1 MNNDTAKKSQKEN
14 PVDDVEYPLR
24 GKWDILKFSLY
35 LFVLPIL
42 ITLGATSICGY
53 FLFQNTPGQHFRSV
67 AVVHSAILLILLLL
81 LWIPAFFA
89 IVNWK
94 NWIERT
100 IILLRNVLGIAFILF
115 FFPHKVV
122 YEFLAGEHPEI
133 DIWDRYWVV
142 VMGLLVIYLFIATLK
157 TYRTAF
163 KEIMA
168 GKKPQE
174 RKHPERWQWFDSMSF
189 IFLLCAVIFIELWTL
204 STIGNNHIEL
214 NPCQNPIHALLQR
227 EMFPDSSR
235 QSDSTRVSAK
245 KSLNTN
251 RGADSLNIVGSQSF
265 PGATESPGQ
274 QTNVDRIS
282 SNATQ
287 SQVTD
292 FPDND
297 KKSPE
302 QIKREMRVITWLAC
316 SILTALIFFLTACLG
331 NRLVNNILV
340 PVTFHERDVRGV
352 IQKAYRYLWHFS
364 LAMLLKHP
372 FLLIGGILI
381 SFVFLTIPI
390 ILISIDKHSILDSLV
405 QIDLLILVIVISFA
419 WFSPMTLAVVR
430 PDETFGEYFNRRLAN
445 HLMMVQGHIVLFGF
459 GSLGKRVLNRE
470 ISKMLNHKEEK
481 KSRFLEVVTPDI
493 RLEQLSNH
501 VVVIEKSPA
510 DVIYSGMD
518 NLLGSYGVV
527 STYNRIYKSKDPRGE
542 IIHPEKRILVPTV
555 IGMAKEPFISSR
567 VNLERAKLIVSMVPD
582 EESVQTIF
590 DRANQSNVPSIISV
604 SRSDQISYLTYRA
617 RHRRIVL
624 VYPKHIQGVTLGN
637 RLWAAMLKVRSIEG
651 MKDNEWPRV
660 LVVGNSKA
668 NHFMLETLWTYLPG
682 DRGKKSELIQKNFA
696 FIVISSGEPLG
707 YPALKDKSNQAI
719 FDMYWPKTFVTGGR
733 FPEQVVQ
740 TISVGELKLDTRMVN
755 EADTMAY
762 ETCIRAQQ
770 PLLLVIN
777 HDEVEKSSLILL
789 RCMRAIERL
798 KMQDVKNFRL
808 PLILLSSARG
818 DERESLVMG
827 DSSRYY
833 DALCKIHHERLAE
846 DNSYPQHSRY
856 DHFNR
861 ELTGESISDSLSDAE
876 EIIAGARRS
885 FSGRENRQFIE
896 ITGCLPNRPGSLAN
910 YLATVAG
917 IKFTKREWQ
926 DIEKAWAETIE
937 QAKSIQPHMPSFQY
951 LRHVKLDDPQQRGFA
966 LTGYAALIPISENS
980 FVFQESPEKSNQV
993 ARVFAN
999 DGRNYVEKQ
1008 LDPDE
1013 MYTASEK
1020 KDLQRKL
1027 DRIREPQAPGVPD
1040 VINRLTWRTDRNK
1053 RNTVEEFKDVM
1064 LNLQDDGTTGK
1075 YACPGMNLCRIAAFQ
1090 DYVAASNNLRL
1101 AKKSLPGA
1109 EEPDELWHSKNY
1121 YCCKE
1126 IDNTKDEEKPT
1137 PASSYA
1143 RVFLCSNGPSKPGM
1157 IARVMNA
1164 LFFKLDHTRLEATGN
1179 PEDDWLMN
1187 IDYFQHITCQNT
1199 YFTMN
1204 RLFGILE
1211 DKPEAE
1217 EAKKLLVFPLHLIRI
1232 MPIGDIESA
1241 KHWFIYARALYHILN
1256 NFSGEKFRFYWLD
1269 GNRIPH
1275 LEVDDIPTFNKSD
1288 QGGFPVV
1295 IVIQRE
1301 KKKKAAAQESA
1312 KSEDKEMCKLCGVQ
1326 EKEFDCHKFRAW
1338 I

>member
-1 MNNDTAKKSQKEN
+1 MFYQTIKFNRRGGNSVNNGTVEKSQKEN
-14 PVDDVEYPLR
+14 PVDDIEYPLR
-24 GKWDILKFSLY
+24 EKWDILKFGLY
-35 LFVLPIL
+35 LFALPIL
-42 ITLGATSICGY
+42 ITVAVTSICGY
-53 FLFQNTPGQHFRSV
+53 FLFQDIPGQHFRSV

-122 YEFLAGEHPEI
+122 YEFLAGKHPEI
-133 DIWDRYWVV
+133 NIWDRYWGVV
-142 VMGLLVIYLFIATLK
+142 LGLSLIYLVFAALK

-163 KEIMA
+163 KEILA
-168 GKKPQE
+168 GEKPRE
-174 RKHPERWQWFDSMSF
+174 RKHPERLQWFDSMSF
-189 IFLLCAVIFIELWTL
+189 IFLLGAVIFIELWTL
-204 STIGNNHIEL
+204 STIGNNYIEF
-214 NPCQNPIHALLQR
+214 NPYQNPVHAFLQR
-227 EMFPDSSR
+227 EMTPDSTIAA
-235 QSDSTRVSAK
+235 QFQATNST
-245 KSLNTN
+245 
-251 RGADSLNIVGSQSF
+251 D
-265 PGATESPGQ
+265 
-274 QTNVDRIS
+274 
-282 SNATQ
+282 
-287 SQVTD
+287 
-292 FPDND
+292 PDE
-297 KKSPE
+297 KSPE
-302 QIKREMRVITWLAC
+302 QIKCEMRVITWLAC
-316 SILTALIFFLTACLG
+316 SILIALIFFLTACLG

-352 IQKAYRYLWHFS
+352 VQKAYRYLWHFN
-364 LAMLLKHP
+364 LAILLKHP
-372 FLLIGGILI
+372 FLLIGGVLI
-381 SFVFLTIPI
+381 SFIFLSIPI
-390 ILISIDKHSILDSLV
+390 ILISIDRHDILNTLV
-405 QIDLLILVIVISFA
+405 QVDLLILVIVISFA

-430 PDETFGEYFNRRLAN
+430 PDETFGEYFNQRLAN

-481 KSRFLEVVTPDI
+481 KSRFLEVVTPDV
-493 RLEQLSNH
+493 RLELLSNH
-501 VVVIEKSPA
+501 VVVIEKSPD

-527 STYNRIYKSKDPRGE
+527 STYNRTYKSKDPRGE

-567 VNLERAKLIVSMVPD
+567 VNLERARLIISMVPD

-637 RLWAAMLKVRSIEG
+637 RLWAGMLKVRSIEG
-651 MKDNEWPRV
+651 MKGDEWPRV
-660 LVVGNSKA
+660 LVVGNSKS
-668 NHFMLETLWTYLPG
+668 NHFMMETLWTYLPG
-682 DRGKKSELIQKNFA
+682 NREKKSDLIQKNFA
-696 FIVISSGEPLG
+696 FIVISSGELLG

-719 FDMYWPKTFVTGGR
+719 FDMYWPKIFVTGGR
-733 FPEQVVQ
+733 FPEPEDQ
-740 TISVGELKLDTRMVN
+740 TIRVDELKLDTRMVN
-755 EADTMAY
+755 EADTMAF
-762 ETCIRAQQ
+762 ETCIRTQQ

-777 HDEVEKSSLILL
+777 HDEVEKTPLILL

-798 KMQDVKNFRL
+798 KMQDIKNFRL

-818 DERESLVMG
+818 DEHESLVMG

-833 DALCKIHHERLAE
+833 DALCKIHHEPLAE

-856 DHFNR
+856 DHYNR
-861 ELTGESISDSLSDAE
+861 ELIGESISDSLSDAE

-885 FSGRENRQFIE
+885 FSSRGEKQFIE

-910 YLATVAG
+910 YLATLAG
-917 IKFTKREWQ
+917 LKFVKKEWQ
-926 DIEKAWAETIE
+926 DVKETWAATIE
-937 QAKSIQPHMPSFQY
+937 QAKTIQPHLPSFQY
-951 LRHVKLDDPQQRGFA
+951 LRHIKLDDPQQHGFA
-966 LTGYAALIPISENS
+966 LTGYAALMPIAEDS
-980 FVFQESPEKSNQV
+980 FVLREPPEKSNQV

-999 DGRNYVEKQ
+999 DGRNYVEKM

-1013 MYTASEK
+1013 TFTIAEK
-1020 KDLQRKL
+1020 NDLLKKL
-1027 DRIREPQAPGVPD
+1027 ERIPEPRAPGVPD
-1040 VINRLTWRTDRNK
+1040 VINRLTRRTDRNK
-1053 RNTVEEFKDVM
+1053 RNTVEEFKEVM
-1064 LNLQDDGTTGK
+1064 LHPQEDGTSGK

-1101 AKKSLPGA
+1101 AKESRPGA
-1109 EEPDELWHSKNY
+1109 EKPDELWHAKNY

-1126 IDNTKDEEKPT
+1126 IDNTKDDEKPN

-1143 RVFLCSNGPSKPGM
+1143 RVFLCSSGPSTPGM

-1164 LFFKLDHTRLEATGN
+1164 LFFKLEHTRLEATGN

-1187 IDYFQHITCQNT
+1187 IDYFQHITCQNS

-1211 DKPEAE
+1211 DKPTAE
-1217 EAKKLLVFPLHLIRI
+1217 EAKEPLVFPLHLIRI
-1232 MPIGDIESA
+1232 MPIGNIESA

-1256 NFSGEKFRFYWLD
+1256 KHSGEKFRFYWLD
-1269 GNRIPH
+1269 GNRIPR
-1275 LEVDDIPTFNKSD
+1275 LEVDDIPTFDKSD
-1288 QGGFPVV
+1288 QGGFPVI

-1301 KKKKAAAQESA
+1301 KKKKAADRASGT
-1312 KSEDKEMCKLCGVQ
+1312 SEEKEMCKLCGVQ

>member
-1 MNNDTAKKSQKEN
+1 MNSDTAEKIPKEN
-14 PVDDVEYPLR
+14 LVDDIEYPLR
-24 GKWDILKFSLY
+24 EKWDILKFGLY

-42 ITLGATSICGY
+42 VTVGITTFCGY
-53 FLFQNTPGQHFRSV
+53 FLFPDISIQHFWDV
-67 AVVHSAILLILLLL
+67 AGVHSVILFLLLFL

-94 NWIERT
+94 DWIERT
-100 IILLRNVLGIAFILF
+100 IIFVRNVLGILFILF

-122 YEFLAGEHPEI
+122 YEFLAGKHPEI
-133 DIWDRYWVV
+133 DIWSRYWAVV
-142 VMGLLVIYLFIATLK
+142 IGLLVVYLIFATLK

-163 KEIMA
+163 KEILA
-168 GKKPQE
+168 GEKPQE
-174 RKHPERWQWFDSMSF
+174 RKHPERLHWFDSMGF
-189 IFLLCAVIFIELWTL
+189 IFLLCTVIVIDLWTL
-204 STIGNNHIEL
+204 STIGNNHLEL
-214 NPCQNPIHALLQR
+214 DLYQNPIHTFLQR
-227 EMFPDSSR
+227 EMPPDSSR
-235 QSDSTRVSAK
+235 QSDSTKETASQNLRPNSSV
-245 KSLNTN
+245 
-251 RGADSLNIVGSQSF
+251 DSLNAADFQS
-265 PGATESPGQ
+265 SPEAIELSSF
-274 QTNVDRIS
+274 QTTVEKTS
-282 SNATQ
+282 SNVTQ
-287 SQVTD
+287 SQAKD
-292 FPDND
+292 
-297 KKSPE
+297 SPE
-302 QIKREMRVITWLAC
+302 NEEKSEEQMRSEMRVITWLTCA
-316 SILTALIFFLTACLG
+316 ILSALIFFLSACLG
-331 NRLVNNILV
+331 NRLMNNILI

-352 IQKAYRYLWHFS
+352 VQKAYRYLWHFGF
-364 LAMLLKHP
+364 AMLLKHP
-372 FLLIGGILI
+372 FLLIGGVLI
-381 SFVFLTIPI
+381 SLLFLTIPI
-390 ILISIDKHSILDSLV
+390 ILISIDRHGILYKLV
-405 QIDLLILVIVISFA
+405 QIDILILVVVISFA

-430 PDETFGEYFNRRLAN
+430 PDETFGEYFNQRLAN

-470 ISKMLNHKEEK
+470 ITKMLNDKEEK
-481 KSRFLEVVTPDI
+481 KSRFLEVVTPDV

-501 VVVIEKSPA
+501 VVVIEKSPD
-510 DVIYSGMD
+510 DVIYSGID

-527 STYNRIYKSKDPRGE
+527 STYNRLYKSRDPRGE

-567 VNLERAKLIVSMVPD
+567 INLERAKLIISMVPD

-590 DRANQSNVPSIISV
+590 DRANQSNVTSIISV

-637 RLWAAMLKVRSIEG
+637 RLWAAMLKVHSIEN
-651 MKDNEWPRV
+651 MKEDEWPKV

-682 DRGKKSELIQKNFA
+682 DRRKKSDLIRKNFA
-696 FIVISSGEPLG
+696 FIVVSSGEPLR

-719 FDMYWPKTFVTGGR
+719 FDMSWPKTFVTGGR
-733 FPEQVVQ
+733 FPEPVDQ
-740 TISVGELKLDTRMVN
+740 TLRVDELNLDTRMVN

-762 ETCIRAQQ
+762 ETCIRTHQ

-777 HDEVEKSSLILL
+777 HDEVEKSPLILL

-798 KMQDVKNFRL
+798 KMQDVENFRL

-833 DALCKIHHERLAE
+833 DALCKIHHEPLAE

-861 ELTGESISDSLSDAE
+861 VLTGESISDSLSDAE

-885 FSGRENRQFIE
+885 FSSRGKKQFIE
-896 ITGCLPNRPGSLAN
+896 ISGCLPNRPGSLAN
-910 YLATVAG
+910 YLARLAG
-917 IKFTKREWQ
+917 IKFTKRKWQ
-926 DIEKAWAETIE
+926 DILEAWMETIE

-951 LRHVKLDDPQQRGFA
+951 LRHIKLDDPEKHGFA
-966 LTGYAALIPISENS
+966 LTGYAALIPISEDS
-980 FVFQESPEKSNQV
+980 FVLQEPPEKSNQV

-999 DGRNYVEKQ
+999 DGRNYVEKE

-1013 MYTASEK
+1013 MFTIPEK
-1020 KDLQRKL
+1020 EDIRIKL
-1027 DRIREPQAPGVPD
+1027 DRIPEPRAPGVPD
-1040 VINRLTWRTDRNK
+1040 VINRLTRRTDRNK
-1053 RNTVEEFKDVM
+1053 RNTVEEFKEVILDP
-1064 LNLQDDGTTGK
+1064 NEDGTTGK

-1101 AKKSLPGA
+1101 AKQSQSGA
-1109 EEPDELWHSKNY
+1109 EKPDELWHSKNY

-1126 IDNTKDEEKPT
+1126 IDNSKDEEKPT

-1143 RVFLCSNGPSKPGM
+1143 RVFLCSNGLSIPGM

-1179 PEDDWLMN
+1179 SETDWLMN
-1187 IDYFQHITCQNT
+1187 VDYFQHINCQNT

-1211 DKPEAE
+1211 DKPGTKEAE
-1217 EAKKLLVFPLHLIRI
+1217 KPLMFPLHLVRI
-1232 MPIGDIESA
+1232 MPVGDIESA
-1241 KHWFIYARALYHILN
+1241 KHWFIYARALYQTLN
-1256 NFSGEKFRFYWLD
+1256 NHSGKNFRFYWLD
-1269 GNRIPH
+1269 GNRTPH
-1275 LEVDDIPTFNKSD
+1275 LEIDDIPTFNKSD
-1288 QGGFPVV
+1288 QKGFPVV
-1295 IVIQRE
+1295 IVIHRE
-1301 KKKKAAAQESA
+1301 KEQEEPTKKFA
-1312 KSEDKEMCKLCGVQ
+1312 KSEKKEMCKLCGVQ

>member
-1 MNNDTAKKSQKEN
+1 VNSETRKKSDKEN
-14 PVDDVEYPLR
+14 LADDFEYPLR
-24 GKWDILKFSLY
+24 DKWDILKFGLY

-42 ITLGATSICGY
+42 ITAAVTSICGY
-53 FLFQNTPGQHFRSV
+53 FLFPDISARHFRNV
-67 AVVHSAILLILLLL
+67 AGVHSAILLLLLIL
-81 LWIPAFFA
+81 LWIPVFFA

-100 IILLRNVLGIAFILF
+100 IILVRNVLGISFILF

-122 YEFLAGEHPEI
+122 YEFLAGKHPEI
-133 DIWDRYWVV
+133 NIWNRYWAVV
-142 VMGLLVIYLFIATLK
+142 LGFSIIYLVFAALK

-168 GKKPQE
+168 GEKPQE
-174 RKHPERWQWFDSMSF
+174 RKHPERLQWFDSMSF
-189 IFLLCAVIFIELWTL
+189 IFLLCAVIVIELWTL
-204 STIGNNHIEL
+204 STIGNNHIEF
-214 NPCQNPIHALLQR
+214 NPCQNPVHTFLQR
-227 EMFPDSSR
+227 EMPPDSSR
-235 QSDSTRVSAK
+235 QTDSTRITANQ
-245 KSLNTN
+245 SLTTN
-251 RGADSLNIVGSQSF
+251 QSADSVNVVSSQSS
-265 PGATESPGQ
+265 PQATESPGVQ
-274 QTNVDRIS
+274 ANANITI

-287 SQVTD
+287 SQATNTSD
-292 FPDND
+292 PD

-316 SILTALIFFLTACLG
+316 SILTGLIFFLSACLG

-352 IQKAYRYLWHFS
+352 VQKAYRYLWHFS

-381 SFVFLTIPI
+381 SFIFLSVPI
-390 ILISIDKHSILDSLV
+390 ILISIDQHSILNSLV

-430 PDETFGEYFNRRLAN
+430 PDETFGEYFNQRLAN

-481 KSRFLEVVTPDI
+481 KSRFLEVVTPDV

-567 VNLERAKLIVSMVPD
+567 VNLERARLIISMVPD

-637 RLWAAMLKVRSIEG
+637 RLWAGILKVRSIEG
-651 MKDNEWPRV
+651 MKGDEWPRV
-660 LVVGNSKA
+660 LVVGNSKS
-668 NHFMLETLWTYLPG
+668 NHFMMEMLWTYLPG
-682 DRGKKSELIQKNFA
+682 NREKKSDLIRKNFA
-696 FIVISSGEPLG
+696 FIVISSGELLG

-733 FPEQVVQ
+733 FPEQVDQIKRVD
-740 TISVGELKLDTRMVN
+740 ELKLDTRMVN

-762 ETCIRAQQ
+762 ETCIRTLK

-777 HDEVEKSSLILL
+777 HDEVEKSPLILL

-798 KMQDVKNFRL
+798 KMQDIKNFRL

-818 DERESLVMG
+818 DEHESLVMG

-833 DALCKIHHERLAE
+833 DALCKIHHEPLAE

-856 DHFNR
+856 DHYNR
-861 ELTGESISDSLSDAE
+861 ELIGESISDSLSDAE

-885 FSGRENRQFIE
+885 FSGRGGKQFIE

-910 YLATVAG
+910 YLATLAG
-917 IKFTKREWQ
+917 LKFVKKEWQ
-926 DIEKAWAETIE
+926 DAKEAWAETIE
-937 QAKSIQPHMPSFQY
+937 QAKSIQPHLPSFQY
-951 LRHVKLDDPQQRGFA
+951 LRHIKLDDPQQHGFA
-966 LTGYAALIPISENS
+966 LTGYAALIPIAENS
-980 FVFQESPEKSNQV
+980 FVFREPPEKSNQV

-999 DGRNYVEKQ
+999 DGRNYVEKM

-1013 MYTASEK
+1013 TFTIAEK
-1020 KDLQRKL
+1020 NDLLKKL
-1027 DRIREPQAPGVPD
+1027 ERIPEPRAPGVPD
-1040 VINRLTWRTDRNK
+1040 VINRLTRRTDRNK
-1053 RNTVEEFKDVM
+1053 RNTVEEFKEVM
-1064 LNLQDDGTTGK
+1064 MNLQEDGTTGK

-1101 AKKSLPGA
+1101 AMQSPPGA
-1109 EEPDELWHSKNY
+1109 EKPDELWHAKNY

-1137 PASSYA
+1137 LASSYA
-1143 RVFLCSNGPSKPGM
+1143 RVFLCSSGLSIPGM
-1157 IARVMNA
+1157 IARVMNS

-1179 PEDDWLMN
+1179 PEDDWIMN

-1211 DKPEAE
+1211 DKPTPE
-1217 EAKKLLVFPLHLIRI
+1217 EAKKPLVFPLHLVRI
-1232 MPIGDIESA
+1232 MPIGNIESA
-1241 KHWFIYARALYHILN
+1241 KHWFIYARTLYHILN
-1256 NFSGEKFRFYWLD
+1256 KHSGEKFRFYWLD
-1269 GNRIPH
+1269 GNRIPR
-1275 LEVDDIPTFNKSD
+1275 LEVDDIPTFD
-1288 QGGFPVV
+1288 
-1295 IVIQRE
+1295 
-1301 KKKKAAAQESA
+1301 
-1312 KSEDKEMCKLCGVQ
+1312 KSEQVKRKKCANSAGCRKKNSIAINSAPGYDDV
-1326 EKEFDCHKFRAW
+1326 
-1338 I
+1338 